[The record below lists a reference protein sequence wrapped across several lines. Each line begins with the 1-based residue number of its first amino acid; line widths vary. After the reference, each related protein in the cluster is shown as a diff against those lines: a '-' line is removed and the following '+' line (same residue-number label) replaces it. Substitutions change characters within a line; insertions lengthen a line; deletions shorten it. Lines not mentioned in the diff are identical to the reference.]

1 MKQHTNGFKNNV
13 KEMGRQIS
21 SILSYDQAV
30 LQQELYSATM
40 WYEGN
45 ILKSVMKTLEIE
57 SSVDIPLEKVVNF
70 QFGVLVDDDY
80 EFLDYGNY
88 VVVSSEKQEDTNTY
102 KITCKDK
109 IVYSMK
115 PYENIGVVYP
125 ITVKDYMSAICN
137 HLGIGFGNI
146 ASTFANWNKVIPN
159 EKYLDASGNDLG
171 YTFRDVLDELA
182 EVTGSTICINENDE
196 LEVRYITPTND
207 TIDKK
212 FLKDVNVTFGQK
224 YGPINSI
231 VLSRSGNADNVYLQD
246 EQSIENNGLC
256 ELRISDN
263 QIMNDNNRSEYLPD
277 LLARLGGLE
286 YYINDYSST
295 GICYYDVCD
304 RYNVQVD
311 EQSYSCI
318 MLNDEIDITQG
329 IEESIY
335 TEMPEQ
341 TKTDYEKSDKTDQK
355 INQTYFM
362 VDKQNQVIES
372 VITNVTEQ
380 NNKISQIT
388 QTVDELNSKISDF
401 ADLTISGE
409 TSYATL
415 NLDGIN
421 ESEPIEIKVRPVSE
435 NISYWYPNT
444 GLFPDLSLF
453 LKTRTIRFTNTDTN
467 EVVEYELPDDLLFYD
482 SEHYDEF
489 YLNYE
494 SQTCQVTKRCKY
506 NEDGTVSLLDNEIVT
521 DYPYPSIY
529 LNDGDYT
536 IELLGYNYGYLTVRL
551 MSANI
556 YTTQFATK
564 AEVSSEISQTSQQIT
579 ADVDAKFTN
588 YSTTTEMNSAIAL
601 KANEITSTVSST
613 YETKT
618 SATQNYS
625 QLRQTDQSITSTVA
639 TKVGNN
645 EIISKINQSPES
657 ITINANKISLAG
669 KTIAL
674 TSDNI
679 KINSTNFSVTKDGN
693 ITAKGGTIGGA
704 VITSD
709 RVYMTDAGF
718 SSNTGAYSFWAGE
731 NNGEHGSA
739 NTDAKFKV
747 DHLGNL
753 FATSANISGTVNATS
768 GSFVGSVTATS
779 GTFNG
784 SVNLRGSNS
793 LTTYNSS
800 GYIANKI
807 TPTGLR
813 LYNNTGSEIGYVTA
827 GYNTI
832 DGTTYNTVAVRP
844 NSGGGMYAYTQG
856 IFVVGTVH
864 TTSLE
869 SEKKN
874 IEKYD
879 KSALN
884 EILNSDIYKY
894 DFKTEEDDTQK
905 HIGVVIGK
913 GYKASKDVSDDSGVD
928 LYSMIAVAWKA
939 IQEQQKQIDELKLE
953 IEKLKGEK

>member
-21 SILSYDQAV
+21 SILSYDQTV

-70 QFGVLVDDDY
+70 QFGVLVDGDY

-125 ITVKDYMSAICN
+125 ITVRDYMSAICN
-137 HLGIGFGNI
+137 HLGIGFGSI
-146 ASTFANWNKVIPN
+146 ASAFANWNKVIPN

-231 VLSRSGNADNVYLQD
+231 VLSRSGNADNVYLQN

-311 EQSYSCI
+311 EQSYSCV
-318 MLNDEIDITQG
+318 MFNDEIDITQG

-335 TEMPEQ
+335 TKMPEQ
-341 TKTDYEKSDKTDQK
+341 SKTDYEKSDKTDQK
-355 INQTYFM
+355 INQTYFI
-362 VDKQNQVIES
+362 VDKQNQAIES

-388 QTVDELNSKISDF
+388 QTVDELSSKISDL
-401 ADLTISGE
+401 ADITIAGE

-421 ESEPIEIKVRPVSE
+421 ESEPIEIRVRPVSE

-506 NEDGTVSLLDNEIVT
+506 NADGTVSLLDNEIVT
-521 DYPYPSIY
+521 SYPYPT
-529 LNDGDYT
+529 LLLTDGDYT
-536 IELLGYNYGYLTVRL
+536 IELLGYNYGYLSVRL
-551 MSANI
+551 MSSNI
-556 YTTQFATK
+556 YTTQFVTK
-564 AEVSSEISQTSQQIT
+564 I
-579 ADVDAKFTN
+579 
-588 YSTTTEMNSAIAL
+588 EMNSAIDQ
-601 KANEITSTVSST
+601 KANEISLVVNEKMDEEDFTH
-613 YETKT
+613 
-618 SATQNYS
+618 A
-625 QLRQTDQSITSTVA
+625 SIVA
-639 TKVGNN
+639 
-645 EIISKINQSPES
+645 KINDDTSQVQIEADKVDLKANDV
-657 ITINANKISLAG
+657 INILAG
-669 KTIAL
+669 NTLNLTSNTIAI
-674 TSDNI
+674 D
-679 KINSTNFSVTKDGN
+679 STNFKVTKDGVL
-693 ITAKGGTIGGA
+693 TAKSGTIGGFNIGA
-704 VITSD
+704 
-709 RVYMTDAGF
+709 
-718 SSNTGAYSFWAGE
+718 SS
-731 NNGEHGSA
+731 
-739 NTDAKFKV
+739 
-747 DHLGNL
+747 
-753 FATSANISGTVNATS
+753 
-768 GSFVGSVTATS
+768 
-779 GTFNG
+779 
-784 SVNLRGSNS
+784 
-793 LTTYNSS
+793 
-800 GYIANKI
+800 
-807 TPTGLR
+807 
-813 LYNNTGSEIGYVTA
+813 LYNNKSSLTASSNGVYVGTDGISLGSGNTFKVTNTGQLTATNANINGSITSNNVTVTGGKIHLA
-827 GYNTI
+827 GGSSSNPNFI
-832 DGTTYNTVAVRP
+832 VGDLDVGCWIIPRQIWLSNGTNERFVVSMSD
-844 NSGGGMYAYTQG
+844 NGGMSAMWFSYANHVKIEFNLLSSNGYAT
-856 IFVVGTVH
+856 FSVPNVYVEGTMHANAYHYDSKAEIKDNIKEYKNNAIDIIQNTKVYNF
-864 TTSLE
+864 TY
-869 SEKKN
+869 KKDR
-874 IEKYD
+874 K
-879 KSALN
+879 KQ
-884 EILNSDIYKY
+884 
-894 DFKTEEDDTQK
+894 KT
-905 HIGVVIGK
+905 IGFVIGK
-913 GYKASKDVSDDSGVD
+913 DYEISDEIVNDSRDGINSYSVLGV
-928 LYSMIAVAWKA
+928 LWKA
-939 IQEQQKQIDELKLE
+939 IQEQQKQIDELKSE